1 MKRLILFNLILLI
14 IAFGIPDLKQEFI
27 TISVI
32 ENRINKPVSLEVNR
46 SRVNASR
53 DIKTNADRI
62 YVFLE
67 QKGMNKIQICAILG
81 NLYQESGLNPEISES
96 NGIGYGLAQW
106 SFERKSKL
114 LAKYDNPADIK
125 NQLDYLWYELTELE
139 MWTGGYENIFYNT
152 TNLKEATIAFCS
164 GFERAGIPMMD
175 RRISYAEYYFNLY
188 KEV

>member
-1 MKRLILFNLILLI
+1 MKRLIIFNLILGI
-14 IAFGIPDLKQEFI
+14 IAFGIPEIKQEFI

-32 ENRINKPVSLEVNR
+32 ENEINKPISLEVNR
-46 SRVNASR
+46 NRINATR
-53 DIKTNADRI
+53 DIKTNSDRI

-81 NLYQESGLNPEISES
+81 NLHQESGLNPEISES

-106 SFERKSKL
+106 SFGRKTEL
-114 LAKYDNPADIK
+114 LSRYDNPSDIN
-125 NQLDYLWYELTELE
+125 NQLDYLWYELTELK
-139 MWTGGYENIFYNT
+139 MWTSNYEYIFYTT
-152 TNLKEATIAFCS
+152 TNLKEATIAFCK

-188 KEV
+188 